1 MKCNWPKSNSSKLK
15 VEQTA
20 KSFLEEAGFR
30 VLQQKDQSTTRIVG
44 FLHDSEEHRK
54 VVISIEDE
62 TEDYIVAFSAG
73 EAARAISKLASITTF
88 FGGGAI
94 GLRSLKAR
102 EYYDKLEEGF
112 WKHMDEMLAQK
123 G

>member
-1 MKCNWPKSNSSKLK
+1 MKCNWPKSGFSKLK

-44 FLHDSEEHRK
+44 FLHDSEEHKK
-54 VVISIEDE
+54 VVISIKDE
-62 TEDYIVAFSAG
+62 TQDYSVEFSAG
-73 EAARAISKLASITTF
+73 EAARAISKLALLTTF

-94 GLRSLKAR
+94 GLKSLKAR

-112 WKHMDEMLAQK
+112 WKYMDERLV
-123 G
+123 